1 MHLFFLKFF
10 DKSQGT
16 FIMAEISEVRIKV
29 CMNYQEQLIWNVFF
43 YGIELLTMRI
53 IRIII

>member
-10 DKSQGT
+10 DKSQGA